1 MIRRVITELWYLLSI
16 CDGSWC
22 MCLFL
27 LLAIWAGLLLTAV
40 EDAAKLRRTSDQ
52 KFVGLEE
59 LASEHL

>member
-22 MCLFL
+22 MRLFL
-27 LLAIWAGLLLTAV
+27 LMAIWAGLLLTAL

-52 KFVGLEE
+52 EFAGLEE